1 LTEGNAY
8 ILYGMVSVNVEV
20 AFSNN
25 FQIDHAVTSNLIQH
39 VLQEGHTGIEFSLPR
54 TIEAEL
60 YTDAG
65 LQSCSL
71 DTSAARRRYRS
82 HDLCSWEINA
92 FWADAPKAR
101 YNGDIVSEK
110 RSPYM

>member
-1 LTEGNAY
+1 
-8 ILYGMVSVNVEV
+8 MVSVNVEV

-39 VLQEGHTGIEFSLPR
+39 VLQEGHTGIELNLPR

-65 LQSCSL
+65 L
-71 DTSAARRRYRS
+71 
-82 HDLCSWEINA
+82 
-92 FWADAPKAR
+92 
-101 YNGDIVSEK
+101 
-110 RSPYM
+110 

>member
-1 LTEGNAY
+1 VPVTRQASLLTYSFIKSLAEGNANV
-8 ILYGMVSVNVEV
+8 LYGMVSVNVEV

-39 VLQEGHTGIEFSLPR
+39 VLQEGHTGIELNLPR

-65 LQSCSL
+65 L
-71 DTSAARRRYRS
+71 
-82 HDLCSWEINA
+82 
-92 FWADAPKAR
+92 
-101 YNGDIVSEK
+101 
-110 RSPYM
+110 